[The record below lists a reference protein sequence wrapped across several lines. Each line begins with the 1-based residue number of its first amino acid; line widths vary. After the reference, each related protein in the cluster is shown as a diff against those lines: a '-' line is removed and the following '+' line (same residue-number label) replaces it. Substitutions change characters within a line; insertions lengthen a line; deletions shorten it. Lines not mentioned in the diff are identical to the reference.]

1 LEQKP
6 EDSHILAIE
15 DKLNSL
21 TQRLVE
27 LERRLSALERATK
40 RATIEPPRSNPA
52 RLSLKGPTYIERVI
66 DSVRREFNRER

>member
-6 EDSHILAIE
+6 KDSHILTLE

-27 LERRLSALERATK
+27 LERRLSVLERTTRK
-40 RATIEPPRSNPA
+40 STIEPTRSNPA
-52 RLSLKGPTYIERVI
+52 YSSLKGPTYIERVI
-66 DSVRREFNRER
+66 NSVRREFDRER